1 VATAPAPLNGNGAG
15 PKRRRHVVSIVGTRP
30 EAIKM
35 APVIRELAARPAEFE
50 QTVVATA
57 QHREMLDQVLELFE
71 IVPDVDLEL
80 MQENQTL
87 GQFASRSLATLS
99 QLFGELEP
107 DAILVQGDTTTV
119 MTAGLAA
126 FYRSIRVG
134 HVEAGLRSLDRWNP
148 FPEEINR
155 KIAGCVADFHFAPT
169 EGAAGNL
176 RGERVAESSIFVT
189 GNTIVDALQMLPTD
203 GPFAD
208 DRLHAVDF
216 EAKRVITVT
225 AHRRENHGRPLRTIC
240 AALRELVTRFDDVE
254 VVYPVHLNP
263 NVRGP
268 VYDELGG
275 VAGIHLVDPVAY
287 VDLLRLMQRSYLML
301 SDSGGIQE
309 EAPSFRKPVLVLRE
323 VTERPE
329 LIEAGL
335 GRIVGTETERVVAE
349 TERLLTDESAY
360 AAMTGGENPFGD
372 GRAAIRI
379 ADILERELGDRTGAE
394 SDRPAEP
401 VIRA

>member
-1 VATAPAPLNGNGAG
+1 VNGNANGNGAG
-15 PKRRRHVVSIVGTRP
+15 PSRRPHVISIVGTRP

-35 APVIRELAARPAEFE
+35 APVIRELASRGDEFD

-57 QHREMLDQVLELFE
+57 QHRQMLDQVLELFE
-71 IVPDVDLEL
+71 IEPDVDLQL

-87 GQFASRSLATLS
+87 GQFASRSLAALS
-99 QLFGELEP
+99 ELFGDLEP
-107 DAILVQGDTTTV
+107 DAVLVQGDTTTV

-126 FYRSIRVG
+126 FYRCVRVG
-134 HVEAGLRSLDRWNP
+134 HVEAGLRSFDRQNP

-155 KIAGCVADFHFAPT
+155 RVAGVVADFHFAPT
-169 EGAAGNL
+169 KGAADNL
-176 RGERVAESSIFVT
+176 RREGVAESSIFTT
-189 GNTIVDALQMLPTD
+189 GNTIVDALQMLPTH
-203 GPFAD
+203 GAFAD
-208 DRLHAVDF
+208 DRLNQVDF
-216 EAKRVITVT
+216 DARRVLTVT
-225 AHRRENHGRPLRTIC
+225 AHRRENHGHPLLDIC
-240 AALRELVTRFDDVE
+240 AAIRELVGRFDDVE

-263 NVRGP
+263 NVREP
-268 VYDELGG
+268 VHAELGG
-275 VAGIHLVDPVAY
+275 VAGVHLVEPVSY

-335 GRIVGTETERVVAE
+335 GKIVGTDTDRIVAE
-349 TERLLTDESAY
+349 TERLLVDADAY

-372 GRAAIRI
+372 GRAASRI
-379 ADILERELGDRTGAE
+379 ADVLARELGSVRGTLSPAG
-394 SDRPAEP
+394 AEP
-401 VIRA
+401 VGA